1 MEVSN
6 VKSLYYVKLC
16 YKLLLLFLICF
27 FITATRSILVPL
39 AFGMLLALLLLPLVN
54 FLERKKVPEVL
65 SIAIALLVF
74 AGFIAT
80 IIYFLSTQ
88 IASFVDDIPKIKDK
102 LTEHF
107 VALQNWVKNNMHI
120 SLSEQNEYIN
130 NATEKLKANG
140 TGYFTNT
147 VFTITEAVLLL
158 VLLPLYT
165 FLLLYYRD
173 LIKRFLFAVFKRSN
187 NEKVATVIY
196 ESKNMVKNYMLGVLI
211 EMGIVAAANSIGLMI
226 LGIQY
231 AIFFGVLAAVLNVI
245 PYIGMFTATLLTVL
259 VTMSTSSHS
268 SDLIWV
274 IVIMYGIHMIDVNIM
289 MPKIVGSKVRINALI
304 SLLGVVVG
312 GTLTGLSGL
321 FLSVPAVALTK
332 IICDQVEDLKPWG
345 MLLGD
350 DITATRKYRIYHKL
364 SSIRIKKKSY
374 PNKSMDENEP
384 TNS

>member
-1 MEVSN
+1 MDVTN
-6 VKSLYYVKLC
+6 IKSLYYIKLC

-27 FITATRSILVPL
+27 FITETRSILVPL
-39 AFGMLLALLLLPLVN
+39 AFGMLLALLLLPVVN
-54 FLERKKVPEVL
+54 FLESKKVPEVL
-65 SIAIALLVF
+65 AIGIALLLF
-74 AGFIAT
+74 AAFVGT

-88 IASFVDDIPKIKDK
+88 IASFVDDIPAIKNK
-102 LTEHF
+102 LNEHF
-107 VALQNWVKNNMHI
+107 ITFQVWVKNHMHI

-130 NATEKLKANG
+130 NATEKIKANG
-140 TGYFTNT
+140 TGYLTNT
-147 VFTITEAVLLL
+147 VFSITEAVLLL
-158 VLLPLYT
+158 ILLPLYT

-173 LIKRFLFAVFKRSN
+173 LIKRFLFAVFKRTN
-187 NEKVATVIY
+187 TEKVANVIY
-196 ESKNMVKNYMLGVLI
+196 ESKNMVKNYMLGVLM

-231 AIFFGVLAAVLNVI
+231 AIFFGILAAVLNVI

-259 VTMSTSSHS
+259 VTMSTSTHS
-268 SDLIWV
+268 SDLLWV
-274 IVIMYGIHMIDVNIM
+274 IIIMYGIHMIDVNIM

-304 SLLGVVVG
+304 SLLGVIIG

-332 IICDQVEDLKPWG
+332 IICDQIEDLKPWG

-364 SSIRIKKKSY
+364 STIRLKKK
-374 PNKSMDENEP
+374 PLPEKNIDI
-384 TNS
+384 